1 MNWIETIIVAIVEG
15 LTEFLP
21 VSSTGHMIITQNL
34 LGVPQGD
41 PFVHAFT
48 FIIQFG
54 AILSVVCL
62 YWKRFFQFDH
72 TPAPEGSNEIYTA
85 GKRLY
90 RDPDNKMVAGVLSGF
105 AAYTKTDPLLWRL
118 GMVILTFLFGS
129 GLLIY
134 LVLAITMPTIGR
146 PSWLR
151 RMRHKYY
158 FYWLLFVGVLPAVVI
173 GLLAKKSGLLD
184 WLLDS
189 VEVVAVMLVVGG
201 IFMLYCD
208 KLFNKGSDENRVN
221 EPRAFKIGLFQ
232 CISVIPGVSRSMA
245 TIVGGMTQGLT
256 RKRAAEF
263 SFFLAVPTM
272 AGATL
277 LDLLDLLKGDT
288 SWATT
293 HNITMLILGCVV
305 AFIVALLAMK
315 WFVNFLTKYGFKAFG
330 YYRIVVGTIIIVLLL
345 TGHSL
350 VMVD

>member
-1 MNWIETIIVAIVEG
+1 MDWIETIIIAIVEG

-21 VSSTGHMIITQNL
+21 VSSTGHMIIAQNL
-34 LGVPQGD
+34 LGLTPD
-41 PFVHAFT
+41 ALNESDKAFVHAFT

-62 YWKRFFQFDH
+62 YWKHFFQFDS
-72 TPAPEGSNEIYTA
+72 TPAPAGSNMFRQL
-85 GKRLY
+85 KHR
-90 RDPDNKMVAGVLSGF
+90 F
-105 AAYTKTDPLLWRL
+105 
-118 GMVILTFLFGS
+118 
-129 GLLIY
+129 
-134 LVLAITMPTIGR
+134 
-146 PSWLR
+146 
-151 RMRHKYY
+151 Y
-158 FYWLLFVGVLPAVVI
+158 FYWLLIVGVLPAVII

-189 VEVVAVMLVVGG
+189 VEVVAIMLVIGG

-208 KLFNKGSDENRVN
+208 KLFNKGSDETVLN
-221 EPRAFKIGLFQ
+221 EKKAFNIGLYQ

-256 RKRAAEF
+256 RKRSAEF

-277 LDLLDLLKGDT
+277 LDLLDLLKEEA

-293 HNITMLILGCVV
+293 HNITMLLLGCVV
-305 AFIVALLAMK
+305 AFVVALLAMK
-315 WFVNFLTKYGFKAFG
+315 WFVSFLSKYGFKAFG
-330 YYRIVVGTIIIVLLL
+330 IYRIIVGGIIIIMLL
-345 TGHSL
+345 TGNSL

>member
-1 MNWIETIIVAIVEG
+1 MDWIQTVIIAIVEG

-62 YWKRFFQFDH
+62 YWQRFFKFDN
-72 TPAPEGSNEIYTA
+72 TPAPEGSTTLQ
-85 GKRLY
+85 KLKHR
-90 RDPDNKMVAGVLSGF
+90 
-105 AAYTKTDPLLWRL
+105 
-118 GMVILTFLFGS
+118 
-129 GLLIY
+129 
-134 LVLAITMPTIGR
+134 
-146 PSWLR
+146 
-151 RMRHKYY
+151 YY
-158 FYWLLFVGVLPAVVI
+158 FYWLLFVGLVPAMVI

-189 VEVVAVMLVVGG
+189 VLVVAIMLVVGG
-201 IFMLYCD
+201 VFMLFCD
-208 KLFNKGSDENRVN
+208 RLFNKGSESNKMN
-221 EPRAFKIGLFQ
+221 EKRAFRIGLYQ

-256 RKRAAEF
+256 RQRAAEF

-277 LDLLDLLKGDT
+277 LDLMKEDA

-293 HNITMLILGCVV
+293 HNITMLLLGCVV
-305 AFIVALLAMK
+305 AFVVALLAMK
-315 WFVNFLTKYGFKAFG
+315 WFVAFLTKYGFKAFG
-330 YYRIVVGTIIIVLLL
+330 IYRIIVGGIILVLLL

-350 VMVD
+350 AMVD

>member
-1 MNWIETIIVAIVEG
+1 MDWIETIIIAIVEG

-62 YWKRFFQFDH
+62 YWKRFFQFDN
-72 TPAPEGSNEIYTA
+72 TP
-85 GKRLY
+85 
-90 RDPDNKMVAGVLSGF
+90 DPMAFTWWQKL
-105 AAYTKTDPLLWRL
+105 
-118 GMVILTFLFGS
+118 
-129 GLLIY
+129 
-134 LVLAITMPTIGR
+134 
-146 PSWLR
+146 
-151 RMRHKYY
+151 RHKYY
-158 FYWLLFVGVLPAVVI
+158 FYWLLIVGVIPAVVI

-189 VEVVAVMLVVGG
+189 VEVVAIMLVVGG

-208 KLFNKGSDENRVN
+208 KIFNKGSDSNKVTEK
-221 EPRAFKIGLFQ
+221 RAFNIGLFQ

-245 TIVGGMTQGLT
+245 TIVGGMAQGLT

-272 AGATL
+272 AGATF
-277 LDLLDLLKGDT
+277 LDLLDLLKEDA
-288 SWATT
+288 SWATS

-315 WFVNFLTKYGFKAFG
+315 RFVDFLTKYGFKAVG
-330 YYRIVVGTIIIVLLL
+330 IYRIIVGGIIILLLL

-350 VMVD
+350 AMVD